1 MAGVWVLRVCVFC
14 IWSIEGFESTFGRR
28 ETAMATV
35 PVMAL
40 KRAFGVNGSLRDGV
54 VFVDATTVV
63 YIAGHCVVVRDVGL
77 SHVKSKKAKDRF
89 ITGTADMAGISSLA
103 ISKDKKWMAIAEV
116 ARAPKFQ
123 EAIAAAGAINTFPVV
138 TVYSM
143 RRLAMKRSLTSDK
156 AGSREYVSMSFT
168 WDGKHIAALGGA
180 PDWQLQLW
188 HINDAKVV
196 CAIKTATLTSSAVYQ
211 VSN

>member
-1 MAGVWVLRVCVFC
+1 
-14 IWSIEGFESTFGRR
+14 
-28 ETAMATV
+28 MATV

-40 KRAFGVNGSLRDGV
+40 KGAFGVKGSLRDGV

-63 YIAGHCVVVRDVGL
+63 YTAGHCVVVRDVGL
-77 SHVKSKKAKDRF
+77 SHMNSKKAKDRF

-103 ISKDKKWMAIAEV
+103 ISKDKKWMAVAEV
-116 ARAPKFQ
+116 APASKFQ
-123 EAIAAAGAINTFPVV
+123 EGTAAAGTITSFPVV

-143 RRLAMKRSLTSDK
+143 KRLAKKRSLTSDK

-196 CAIKTATLTSSAVYQ
+196 CSIKTATLTSSAVYQ
-211 VSN
+211 VSI